1 MTKKNLSESILQKR
15 INRFKSIKRG
25 YYSLIILISLYVLSI
40 CAPVIFNSKAIM
52 VKYNDDYYFPLF
64 NSIFSNKNIEA
75 KDLGQFEIKGKKKY
89 GQPHYRLL
97 KKQYQKE
104 DKGNWVIMPLYPY
117 DPYEEVMSEK
127 DEQFTDMNGNGVWD
141 RLCVT
146 SPFSVDSAAK
156 DFTFSDTVSVVL
168 KSADSESFNFYK
180 GEISGMIG
188 ESGSAIPAGKGT
200 LIELS
205 NKFFEDCLS
214 DFKFSDSN
222 GNSLSV
228 RYLSGSDNVEEN
240 CDSEVCL
247 FLDEGNLK
255 YSSTED
261 IAKFQFLHIG
271 EDFIDENGNGIAD
284 KYKYTNFPDSQ
295 HLLGTDNQ
303 GRDVLS
309 RLIYGFNISIT
320 FAIVCCFLSYIIG
333 IIIGGT
339 LGYFGGKVDL
349 FGLRIIEIYGSI
361 PFLFMLMILATFI
374 KPNVYILAS
383 MYVFLT
389 GWIGITWYVRG
400 EFLREKSKDYVSAA
414 VSMGQ
419 SHWNVMFRHI
429 LPNSLT
435 PVITFAPFAII
446 GYISALVSLDYLG
459 FGLQPPTPSWGEL
472 MAQGRTNLQYWH
484 LIVSPLFSIGATLF
498 LITFI
503 GEAIREAFD
512 PKVHSR
518 LR

>member
-1 MTKKNLSESILQKR
+1 MTNKNLSESILQKR
-15 INRFKSIKRG
+15 INKFKSIKRG
-25 YYSLIILISLYVLSI
+25 YYSLIILITLYVLSI
-40 CAPVIFNSKAIM
+40 CAPIIFNSKAIM
-52 VKYNDDYYFPLF
+52 VKYNDEYYFPLF

-117 DPYEEVMSEK
+117 DPYEEVISEK
-127 DEQFTDMNGNGVWD
+127 DEQFTDVNGNGVWD
-141 RLCVT
+141 
-146 SPFSVDSAAK
+146 P
-156 DFTFSDTVSVVL
+156 
-168 KSADSESFNFYK
+168 SEN
-180 GEISGMIG
+180 
-188 ESGSAIPAGKGT
+188 
-200 LIELS
+200 
-205 NKFFEDCLS
+205 
-214 DFKFSDSN
+214 
-222 GNSLSV
+222 
-228 RYLSGSDNVEEN
+228 
-240 CDSEVCL
+240 
-247 FLDEGNLK
+247 
-255 YSSTED
+255 
-261 IAKFQFLHIG
+261 
-271 EDFIDENGNGIAD
+271 FIDENGNGIAD
-284 KYKYTNFPDSQ
+284 KYKYTNFPNSQ

-339 LGYFGGKVDL
+339 LGYFAGKVDL

>member
-25 YYSLIILISLYVLSI
+25 YYSLIILISLYVLSM
-40 CAPVIFNSKAIM
+40 CAPLIFNSKAIM

-64 NSIFSNKNIEA
+64 NSIFNNKNIEA

-104 DKGNWVIMPLYPY
+104 NNGNWVIMPLYPY
-117 DPYEEVMSEK
+117 DPYEEVISEK

-141 RLCVT
+141 P
-146 SPFSVDSAAK
+146 S
-156 DFTFSDTVSVVL
+156 
-168 KSADSESFNFYK
+168 
-180 GEISGMIG
+180 
-188 ESGSAIPAGKGT
+188 
-200 LIELS
+200 
-205 NKFFEDCLS
+205 
-214 DFKFSDSN
+214 
-222 GNSLSV
+222 
-228 RYLSGSDNVEEN
+228 
-240 CDSEVCL
+240 
-247 FLDEGNLK
+247 
-255 YSSTED
+255 
-261 IAKFQFLHIG
+261 

-284 KYKYTNFPDSQ
+284 KYKYTNFPNSQ

-472 MAQGRTNLQYWH
+472 MAQGRNNLQYWH
-484 LIVSPLFSIGATLF
+484 LIISPLFSIGATLF

>member
-1 MTKKNLSESILQKR
+1 MTNKNLSESILQKR

-40 CAPVIFNSKAIM
+40 CAPIIFNSKAIM
-52 VKYNDDYYFPLF
+52 VKYNDEYYFPLF

-75 KDLGQFEIKGKKKY
+75 KDLGQFQIKGKKKY

-117 DPYEEVMSEK
+117 DPYEEVISEK
-127 DEQFTDMNGNGVWD
+127 DEQFTDVNGNGVWD
-141 RLCVT
+141 
-146 SPFSVDSAAK
+146 P
-156 DFTFSDTVSVVL
+156 
-168 KSADSESFNFYK
+168 SEN
-180 GEISGMIG
+180 
-188 ESGSAIPAGKGT
+188 
-200 LIELS
+200 
-205 NKFFEDCLS
+205 
-214 DFKFSDSN
+214 
-222 GNSLSV
+222 
-228 RYLSGSDNVEEN
+228 
-240 CDSEVCL
+240 
-247 FLDEGNLK
+247 
-255 YSSTED
+255 
-261 IAKFQFLHIG
+261 
-271 EDFIDENGNGIAD
+271 FIDENGNGIAD
-284 KYKYTNFPDSQ
+284 KYKYTNFPSSQ

>member
-1 MTKKNLSESILQKR
+1 MCIR
-15 INRFKSIKRG
+15 DR
-25 YYSLIILISLYVLSI
+25 
-40 CAPVIFNSKAIM
+40 
-52 VKYNDDYYFPLF
+52 
-64 NSIFSNKNIEA
+64 
-75 KDLGQFEIKGKKKY
+75 
-89 GQPHYRLL
+89 
-97 KKQYQKE
+97 
-104 DKGNWVIMPLYPY
+104 
-117 DPYEEVMSEK
+117 
-127 DEQFTDMNGNGVWD
+127 FTDVNGNGVWD
-141 RLCVT
+141 
-146 SPFSVDSAAK
+146 P
-156 DFTFSDTVSVVL
+156 
-168 KSADSESFNFYK
+168 SEN
-180 GEISGMIG
+180 
-188 ESGSAIPAGKGT
+188 
-200 LIELS
+200 
-205 NKFFEDCLS
+205 
-214 DFKFSDSN
+214 
-222 GNSLSV
+222 
-228 RYLSGSDNVEEN
+228 
-240 CDSEVCL
+240 
-247 FLDEGNLK
+247 
-255 YSSTED
+255 
-261 IAKFQFLHIG
+261 
-271 EDFIDENGNGIAD
+271 FIDENGNGIAD
-284 KYKYTNFPDSQ
+284 KYKYTNFPNSQ

-472 MAQGRTNLQYWH
+472 MAQGRTNFQLEKFIGLNTHNVSVTFEHILKERRIMASGYMGK
-484 LIVSPLFSIGATLF
+484 LIEMKERVREFDWKWANHQDKTQPLIYDVGTESGKKVLCWYDLEELNLTHYLRSSELEIRDRLHQMEHMDKMMDKLVEQNGGVSPNRAQFLEENEEYWDTRLAEQALDDLMASRTGTVSYTHLTLP
-498 LITFI
+498 TK
-503 GEAIREAFD
+503 A
-512 PKVHSR
+512 
-518 LR
+518 

>member
-1 MTKKNLSESILQKR
+1 MTNKNLSESILQKR

-25 YYSLIILISLYVLSI
+25 YYSLIILISLYVLSL
-40 CAPVIFNSKAIM
+40 CAPIIFNSKAIM

-64 NSIFSNKNIEA
+64 NSIFNNKNIEA

-104 DKGNWVIMPLYPY
+104 NDGNWVIMPLYPY
-117 DPYEEVMSEK
+117 DPYEEVISEK
-127 DEQFTDMNGNGVWD
+127 DEQFTDMNGNGIWD
-141 RLCVT
+141 P
-146 SPFSVDSAAK
+146 S
-156 DFTFSDTVSVVL
+156 
-168 KSADSESFNFYK
+168 
-180 GEISGMIG
+180 
-188 ESGSAIPAGKGT
+188 
-200 LIELS
+200 
-205 NKFFEDCLS
+205 
-214 DFKFSDSN
+214 
-222 GNSLSV
+222 
-228 RYLSGSDNVEEN
+228 
-240 CDSEVCL
+240 
-247 FLDEGNLK
+247 
-255 YSSTED
+255 
-261 IAKFQFLHIG
+261 

-284 KYKYTNFPDSQ
+284 KYKYTNFPNSQ

-472 MAQGRTNLQYWH
+472 MAQGRNNLQYWH
-484 LIVSPLFSIGATLF
+484 LIISPLFSIGATLF

>member
-1 MTKKNLSESILQKR
+1 MTNKNLSESILQKR

-40 CAPVIFNSKAIM
+40 CAPIIFNSKAIM
-52 VKYNDDYYFPLF
+52 VKYNDEYYFPLF

-117 DPYEEVMSEK
+117 DPYEEVISEK
-127 DEQFTDMNGNGVWD
+127 DEQFTDVNGNGVWD
-141 RLCVT
+141 
-146 SPFSVDSAAK
+146 P
-156 DFTFSDTVSVVL
+156 
-168 KSADSESFNFYK
+168 SEN
-180 GEISGMIG
+180 
-188 ESGSAIPAGKGT
+188 
-200 LIELS
+200 
-205 NKFFEDCLS
+205 
-214 DFKFSDSN
+214 
-222 GNSLSV
+222 
-228 RYLSGSDNVEEN
+228 
-240 CDSEVCL
+240 
-247 FLDEGNLK
+247 
-255 YSSTED
+255 
-261 IAKFQFLHIG
+261 
-271 EDFIDENGNGIAD
+271 FIDENGNGKAD
-284 KYKYTNFPDSQ
+284 KYKYTNFPNSQ

-518 LR
+518 LK

>member
-1 MTKKNLSESILQKR
+1 MTNKNLSESILQKR

-40 CAPVIFNSKAIM
+40 CAPMIFNSKAIM
-52 VKYNDDYYFPLF
+52 VKYNDEYYFPLF

-117 DPYEEVMSEK
+117 DPYEEVISEK
-127 DEQFTDMNGNGVWD
+127 DEQFTDVNGNGVWD
-141 RLCVT
+141 
-146 SPFSVDSAAK
+146 P
-156 DFTFSDTVSVVL
+156 
-168 KSADSESFNFYK
+168 SEN
-180 GEISGMIG
+180 
-188 ESGSAIPAGKGT
+188 
-200 LIELS
+200 
-205 NKFFEDCLS
+205 
-214 DFKFSDSN
+214 
-222 GNSLSV
+222 
-228 RYLSGSDNVEEN
+228 
-240 CDSEVCL
+240 
-247 FLDEGNLK
+247 
-255 YSSTED
+255 
-261 IAKFQFLHIG
+261 
-271 EDFIDENGNGIAD
+271 FIDENGNGIAD
-284 KYKYTNFPDSQ
+284 KYKYTNFPNSQ

>member
-1 MTKKNLSESILQKR
+1 MTNKNLSESILQKR

-25 YYSLIILISLYVLSI
+25 YYSLIILISLYVLSM
-40 CAPVIFNSKAIM
+40 CAPLIFNSKAIM

-117 DPYEEVMSEK
+117 DPYEEVISEK
-127 DEQFTDMNGNGVWD
+127 DEQFTDVNGNGVWD
-141 RLCVT
+141 
-146 SPFSVDSAAK
+146 P
-156 DFTFSDTVSVVL
+156 
-168 KSADSESFNFYK
+168 SEN
-180 GEISGMIG
+180 
-188 ESGSAIPAGKGT
+188 
-200 LIELS
+200 
-205 NKFFEDCLS
+205 
-214 DFKFSDSN
+214 
-222 GNSLSV
+222 
-228 RYLSGSDNVEEN
+228 
-240 CDSEVCL
+240 
-247 FLDEGNLK
+247 
-255 YSSTED
+255 
-261 IAKFQFLHIG
+261 
-271 EDFIDENGNGIAD
+271 FIDENGNGIAD
-284 KYKYTNFPDSQ
+284 KYKYTNFPNSQ

>member
-25 YYSLIILISLYVLSI
+25 YYSLIILISLYVLSM
-40 CAPVIFNSKAIM
+40 CAPIIFNSKAIM

-64 NSIFSNKNIEA
+64 NSIFNNKNIEA

-104 DKGNWVIMPLYPY
+104 DNGNWVIMPLYPY
-117 DPYEEVMSEK
+117 DPYEEVISEK

-141 RLCVT
+141 P
-146 SPFSVDSAAK
+146 S
-156 DFTFSDTVSVVL
+156 
-168 KSADSESFNFYK
+168 
-180 GEISGMIG
+180 
-188 ESGSAIPAGKGT
+188 
-200 LIELS
+200 
-205 NKFFEDCLS
+205 
-214 DFKFSDSN
+214 
-222 GNSLSV
+222 
-228 RYLSGSDNVEEN
+228 
-240 CDSEVCL
+240 
-247 FLDEGNLK
+247 
-255 YSSTED
+255 
-261 IAKFQFLHIG
+261 

-284 KYKYTNFPDSQ
+284 KYKYTNFPNSQ

-472 MAQGRTNLQYWH
+472 MAQGRNNLQYWH
-484 LIVSPLFSIGATLF
+484 LIISPLFSIGATLF

>member
-25 YYSLIILISLYVLSI
+25 YYSLIILISLYVLSM
-40 CAPVIFNSKAIM
+40 CAPLIFNSKAIM

-64 NSIFSNKNIEA
+64 NSIFNNKNIEA

-104 DKGNWVIMPLYPY
+104 DNGNWVIMPLYPY
-117 DPYEEVMSEK
+117 DPYEEVISEK

-141 RLCVT
+141 P
-146 SPFSVDSAAK
+146 S
-156 DFTFSDTVSVVL
+156 
-168 KSADSESFNFYK
+168 
-180 GEISGMIG
+180 
-188 ESGSAIPAGKGT
+188 
-200 LIELS
+200 
-205 NKFFEDCLS
+205 
-214 DFKFSDSN
+214 
-222 GNSLSV
+222 
-228 RYLSGSDNVEEN
+228 
-240 CDSEVCL
+240 
-247 FLDEGNLK
+247 
-255 YSSTED
+255 
-261 IAKFQFLHIG
+261 

-284 KYKYTNFPDSQ
+284 KYKYTNFPNSQ

-446 GYISALVSLDYLG
+446 GYISGLVSLDYLG
-459 FGLQPPTPSWGEL
+459 FGLQPPAPSWGEL
-472 MAQGRTNLQYWH
+472 FSQGAANLQYWH
-484 LIVSPLFSIGATLF
+484 LVIFPLFAMGGTLF

-503 GEAIREAFD
+503 GEGVREAFD

>member
-1 MTKKNLSESILQKR
+1 MTNKNLSESILQKR

-25 YYSLIILISLYVLSI
+25 YYSLIILITLYVLSI
-40 CAPVIFNSKAIM
+40 CAPIIFNSKAIM

-117 DPYEEVMSEK
+117 DPYEEVISEK
-127 DEQFTDMNGNGVWD
+127 DEQFTDVNGNGVWD
-141 RLCVT
+141 PT
-146 SPFSVDSAAK
+146 
-156 DFTFSDTVSVVL
+156 
-168 KSADSESFNFYK
+168 
-180 GEISGMIG
+180 
-188 ESGSAIPAGKGT
+188 
-200 LIELS
+200 
-205 NKFFEDCLS
+205 
-214 DFKFSDSN
+214 
-222 GNSLSV
+222 
-228 RYLSGSDNVEEN
+228 
-240 CDSEVCL
+240 
-247 FLDEGNLK
+247 
-255 YSSTED
+255 
-261 IAKFQFLHIG
+261 

-284 KYKYTNFPDSQ
+284 KYKYTNFPNSQ

>member
-1 MTKKNLSESILQKR
+1 MTNKNLSESILQKR

-25 YYSLIILISLYVLSI
+25 YYSLIILITLYVLSI
-40 CAPVIFNSKAIM
+40 CAPIIFNSKAIM

-117 DPYEEVMSEK
+117 DPYEEVISEK
-127 DEQFTDMNGNGVWD
+127 DEQFTDVNGNGVWD
-141 RLCVT
+141 
-146 SPFSVDSAAK
+146 P
-156 DFTFSDTVSVVL
+156 
-168 KSADSESFNFYK
+168 SEN
-180 GEISGMIG
+180 
-188 ESGSAIPAGKGT
+188 
-200 LIELS
+200 
-205 NKFFEDCLS
+205 
-214 DFKFSDSN
+214 
-222 GNSLSV
+222 
-228 RYLSGSDNVEEN
+228 
-240 CDSEVCL
+240 
-247 FLDEGNLK
+247 
-255 YSSTED
+255 
-261 IAKFQFLHIG
+261 
-271 EDFIDENGNGIAD
+271 FIDENGNGIAD
-284 KYKYTNFPDSQ
+284 KYKYTNFPNSQ

>member
-1 MTKKNLSESILQKR
+1 MTNKNLSESILQKR

-40 CAPVIFNSKAIM
+40 CAPIIFNSKAIM

-64 NSIFSNKNIEA
+64 NSIFNNKNIEA

-104 DKGNWVIMPLYPY
+104 DNGNWVIMPLYPY
-117 DPYEEVMSEK
+117 DPYEEVISEK
-127 DEQFTDMNGNGVWD
+127 DEQFTDMNGNGIWD
-141 RLCVT
+141 P
-146 SPFSVDSAAK
+146 S
-156 DFTFSDTVSVVL
+156 
-168 KSADSESFNFYK
+168 
-180 GEISGMIG
+180 
-188 ESGSAIPAGKGT
+188 
-200 LIELS
+200 
-205 NKFFEDCLS
+205 
-214 DFKFSDSN
+214 
-222 GNSLSV
+222 
-228 RYLSGSDNVEEN
+228 
-240 CDSEVCL
+240 
-247 FLDEGNLK
+247 
-255 YSSTED
+255 
-261 IAKFQFLHIG
+261 

-284 KYKYTNFPDSQ
+284 KYKYTNFPNSQ

-472 MAQGRTNLQYWH
+472 MAQGRNNLQYWH
-484 LIVSPLFSIGATLF
+484 LIISPLFSIGATLF

>member
-25 YYSLIILISLYVLSI
+25 YYSLIILISLYVLSL
-40 CAPVIFNSKAIM
+40 CAPIIFNSKAIM

-64 NSIFSNKNIEA
+64 NSIFNNKNIEA

-104 DKGNWVIMPLYPY
+104 NNGNWVIMPLYPY
-117 DPYEEVMSEK
+117 DPYEEVISEK

-141 RLCVT
+141 P
-146 SPFSVDSAAK
+146 S
-156 DFTFSDTVSVVL
+156 
-168 KSADSESFNFYK
+168 
-180 GEISGMIG
+180 
-188 ESGSAIPAGKGT
+188 
-200 LIELS
+200 
-205 NKFFEDCLS
+205 
-214 DFKFSDSN
+214 
-222 GNSLSV
+222 
-228 RYLSGSDNVEEN
+228 
-240 CDSEVCL
+240 
-247 FLDEGNLK
+247 
-255 YSSTED
+255 
-261 IAKFQFLHIG
+261 

-284 KYKYTNFPDSQ
+284 KYKYTNFPNSQ

-472 MAQGRTNLQYWH
+472 MAQGRNNLQYWH
-484 LIVSPLFSIGATLF
+484 LIISPLFSIGATLF